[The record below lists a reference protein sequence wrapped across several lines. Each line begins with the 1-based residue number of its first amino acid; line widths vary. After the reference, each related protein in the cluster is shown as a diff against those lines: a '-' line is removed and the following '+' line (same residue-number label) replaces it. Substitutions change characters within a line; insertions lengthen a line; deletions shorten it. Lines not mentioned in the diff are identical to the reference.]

1 LKDIISRTNSLRVLI
16 LILNFVFQTVQTRG
30 NAFTRCQRYQ
40 KKKVRF
46 VIVANCVVKDI
57 IDNPNES
64 KSDSFYFVNDEELIM
79 HNKVSRVKLGVTLT
93 GNLRVRVRQL
103 NTSFLAVNYPVA
115 FFVTVRSTKHA

>member
-1 LKDIISRTNSLRVLI
+1 MI

-30 NAFTRCQRYQ
+30 NAFTRCQRYR

-46 VIVANCVVKDI
+46 IIVANYVVKDI

-79 HNKVSRVKLGVTLT
+79 HNKVSRIELGVTPQAT
-93 GNLRVRVRQL
+93 YAYV
-103 NTSFLAVNYPVA
+103 
-115 FFVTVRSTKHA
+115 